1 MVNTFPKVCFSGRAV
16 VHGWGWRVGLFMKL
30 TADDFKQLFLEQL
43 VFLAY
48 HPDVS
53 GTGAGVG
60 ETNCCLTIH

>member
-1 MVNTFPKVCFSGRAV
+1 
-16 VHGWGWRVGLFMKL
+16 MKL
-30 TADDFKQLFLEQL
+30 TADNFKQLFPEQL

-60 ETNCCLTIH
+60 ETNCCLTVH